1 MQQKHRPYSYTTEY
15 FTEQPCYNRTDSQLY
30 SRIFYNKAMLQS
42 IQSTSKYFI
51 VQSFTNTKT
60 LQSTP
65 KCFTVKPFYK
75 SADPII
81 KHKTIIK
88 LYLENR
94 RHICAENLDKISI
107 FVEILTRKIFPKNDR
122 LTWRWVIKIRNLHI
136 KN

>member
-1 MQQKHRPYSYTTEY
+1 MQQKHRPYNYTTEY

-65 KCFTVKPFYK
+65 KYFTVKPFYK

-94 RHICAENLDKISI
+94 RHICAENLDKNFNFCGNFDEENISKKWQI
-107 FVEILTRKIFPKNDR
+107 NMKMDDKNPKS
-122 LTWRWVIKIRNLHI
+122 TH
-136 KN
+136 

>member
-1 MQQKHRPYSYTTEY
+1 MQQKHKPYNYTTEY
-15 FTEQPCYNRTDSQLY
+15 FTKQPCYNMTDSQLY

-65 KCFTVKPFYK
+65 KYFTVKPFYK
-75 SADPII
+75 NAYPII

-122 LTWRWVIKIRNLHI
+122 LT
-136 KN
+136 

>member
-65 KCFTVKPFYK
+65 KCFTVKLFYK

>member
-42 IQSTSKYFI
+42 IQSTFKYFI

-94 RHICAENLDKISI
+94 RYICAENLDKISI
-107 FVEILTRKIFPKNDR
+107 FVEILTRKKFPKNDR

>member
-1 MQQKHRPYSYTTEY
+1 MQQKHIPYSYTTEY

-122 LTWRWVIKIRNLHI
+122 LT
-136 KN
+136 

>member
-1 MQQKHRPYSYTTEY
+1 MQQKHRPYNYTTEY

-65 KCFTVKPFYK
+65 KYFTVKPFYK

-81 KHKTIIK
+81 KHKIIIK
-88 LYLENR
+88 LYLKNR
-94 RHICAENLDKISI
+94 RHICAENLDRISI
-107 FVEILTRKIFPKNDR
+107 LVEILTRKIFPKNDR
-122 LTWRWVIKIRNLHI
+122 LTWSWMIKIRNLHI
-136 KN
+136 KK

>member
-94 RHICAENLDKISI
+94 RHICAENLDRISI

-122 LTWRWVIKIRNLHI
+122 LTWRWMIKIRNLHI